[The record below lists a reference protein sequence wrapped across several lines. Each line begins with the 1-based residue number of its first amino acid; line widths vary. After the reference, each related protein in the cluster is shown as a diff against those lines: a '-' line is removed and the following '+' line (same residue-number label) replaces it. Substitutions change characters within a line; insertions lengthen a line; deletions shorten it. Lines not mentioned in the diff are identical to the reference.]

1 MSDDTVPWPVQP
13 APPAPPAPPSG
24 PAASAPRRAWPAALG
39 RTTGAMAVGTLLS
52 RLTGFAR
59 LFVLAYALGINSLA
73 DAYNLAN
80 NTPNIIFDLVLGGV
94 LSATFIPVFVDR
106 LATRSDDEAWEA
118 ISSVVTLSAVLLVV
132 VTIVFV
138 LLAPVII
145 DLYTLANNS
154 ATAAD
159 QRAVATTLLRL
170 FAPQVAFYGAV
181 ALITALLNARRRFVL
196 PMFVPVLNNLV
207 VIGILLEVAHLVHH
221 PTLQGIRHDQGILL
235 LLGIGTTA
243 GVAVQALALVPS
255 LWRARVRLRWRWD
268 RHNDAVR
275 TILRLS
281 GWTFGF
287 VLANQVANFIVLA
300 LADTIEGGVTAYNYA
315 AMFFQLPYG
324 IVAVSIMTAI
334 QPDLAERWAVAD
346 LAGFRHRLSTGLR
359 AILVVLLPAS
369 VGYLVL
375 AKPIIALVLGHGA
388 AAGGTTDTAS
398 TMALFAVGIPGFSA
412 YLFLMRAYQS
422 MQDTRTAF
430 FMYLV
435 ENGINIVLAFALY
448 RPLGTK
454 GLALSFSVA
463 YTIATGVA
471 LWDLRRKGIGVDIR
485 LIARPVLRVGVIC
498 VVMALVVALVS
509 AAIGYPSGVGLLL
522 RVLASV
528 AAGLAV
534 FVLAAG
540 LAAQV
545 RLRRGRA

>member
-1 MSDDTVPWPVQP
+1 
-13 APPAPPAPPSG
+13 
-24 PAASAPRRAWPAALG
+24 
-39 RTTGAMAVGTLLS
+39 MAVGTLLS

-59 LFVLAYALGINSLA
+59 LFVLAYALGINPLA

-80 NTPNIIFDLVLGGV
+80 NTPNIIFDLVIGGV

-106 LATRSDDEAWEA
+106 LATRSDDDAWEA
-118 ISSVVTLSAVLLVV
+118 ISSVVTLSAVLLVA

-145 DLYTLANNS
+145 DLYTLANHS
-154 ATAAD
+154 ASAAD

-170 FAPQVAFYGAV
+170 FAPQVAFYGAI
-181 ALITALLNARRRFVL
+181 ALITALLNSRRRFVV
-196 PMFVPVLNNLV
+196 PMFVPILNNVV
-207 VIGILLEVAHLVHH
+207 VIGVLLEVAHLVHH
-221 PTLQGIRHDQGILL
+221 PTLEGIRHDQGILL

-243 GVAVQALALVPS
+243 GVVVQALALIPS
-255 LWRARVRLRWRWD
+255 LVRARTHLRWRWD

-300 LADTIEGGVTAYNYA
+300 LADTIAGGVSAYNYA

-346 LAGFRHRLSTGLR
+346 LAGFRHRLSAGLR
-359 AILVVLLPAS
+359 AILVVLLPAA

-375 AKPIIALVLGHGA
+375 ARPIIALVLGHGA
-388 AAGGTTDTAS
+388 VGAEGTRSTAS

-412 YLFLMRAYQS
+412 YLFLMRAYQA

-430 FMYLV
+430 FMYLI

-463 YTIATGVA
+463 YTLATGVA

-485 LIARPVLRVGVIC
+485 MIARPVLRVAVISL
-498 VVMALVVALVS
+498 VMALVVALVS
-509 AAIGYPSGVGLLL
+509 AAIGYSSGVGLLL

-528 AAGLAV
+528 AAGVAV
-534 FVLAAG
+534 FALGAG
-540 LAAQV
+540 LAAQM